1 MKKKQQQTEKN
12 MGQSPA
18 WPAKDKTFT
27 LWHLIENALQSMVD
41 LANLSDV
48 EENKK
53 DIRETKIGKVLE
65 KAVSVKGYH
74 YQWNKVSF

>member
-12 MGQSPA
+12 MVQSPA

-27 LWHLIENALQSMVD
+27 LWHVIENALQSLVD

-53 DIRETKIGKVLE
+53 DTRETKIRKVLE
-65 KAVSVKGYH
+65 KAVSVKGYRI
-74 YQWNKVSF
+74 NGIR